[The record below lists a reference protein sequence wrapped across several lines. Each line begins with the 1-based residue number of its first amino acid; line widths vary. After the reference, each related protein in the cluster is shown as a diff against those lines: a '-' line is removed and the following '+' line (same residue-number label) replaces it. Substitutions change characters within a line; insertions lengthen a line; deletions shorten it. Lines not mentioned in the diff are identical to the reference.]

1 MAVPYLCILAA
12 YALVYLPRFVFVTPA
27 MVKQGYDNAEPREQQ
42 KTVGGVAR
50 RALAAHQN
58 GFETFAPFVAGV
70 LMAQAAGAPVETITQ
85 WSLAFVASRVVYIAA
100 YVLGWHAL
108 RRVAWG
114 VSAAATVMLMVAG
127 V

>member
-42 KTVGGVAR
+42 KSVGGVAR
-50 RALAAHQN
+50 RGLAAHQN

-70 LMAQAAGAPVETITQ
+70 LMAQAAGVAAETVTQ
-85 WSLAFVASRVVYIAA
+85 WSVAFVASRVVYVAA
-100 YVLGWHAL
+100 YALGWHAL
-108 RRVAWG
+108 RSVAWG
-114 VSAAATVMLMVAG
+114 VSVTAIVMLMVAG